1 MKKLL
6 NQLVLFSAIGGTL
19 FLASCGSDDP
29 EPVIDGPTISA
40 ELTSGQTVENG
51 IIEASS
57 GAVLSFDVD
66 ISAPGGFNTLR
77 VTNSTTGDVV
87 TEINRNDLGLD
98 AGIVVVPTITTALT
112 LPSVN
117 TNTFIDV
124 EFLVVDDNNTTA
136 TENITIEI
144 LAEPNV
150 DIYDAFLLA
159 APLGDGSSDTFFST
173 NNGVLYSDD
182 DVINSTDNLSANIDF
197 GYYYGETN
205 LASIA
210 GIEAYPTNVV
220 NVDAWNFQNATLFRT
235 STMSEAD
242 FDAIGE
248 FDSDE
253 LAAEYEVASAEAG
266 QKNQLSAGTILAFK
280 TDATKDG
287 GSKFGLLK
295 VVSVSGTDG
304 QGDGINIE
312 VKVAK

>member
-6 NQLVLFSAIGGTL
+6 NQLILFSAIGGTL

-40 ELTSGQTVENG
+40 ELTSGQTVNNG

-77 VTNSTTGDVV
+77 VTNTTTGDVV

-98 AGIVVVPTITTALT
+98 AGVTVVPTITTSLT
-112 LPSVN
+112 LPSVSS
-117 TNTFIDV
+117 NTFIDI
-124 EFLVVDDNNTTA
+124 EFLVVDDNNSPA
-136 TENITIEI
+136 SENITIEI

-182 DVINSTDNLSANIDF
+182 DVINSSNNLSANIDF
-197 GYYYGETN
+197 GYYYGATN

-210 GIEAYPTNVV
+210 SIEAYPTNVV
-220 NVDAWNFQNATLFRT
+220 NVDAWNVQNATMFRT
-235 STMSEAD
+235 STMTEAD

-248 FDSDE
+248 FDADD

>member
-6 NQLVLFSAIGGTL
+6 NQLILFSAIGGTL

-40 ELTSGQTVENG
+40 ELTSGQTVNNG

-98 AGIVVVPTITTALT
+98 AGVIVVPTITTSLT
-112 LPSVN
+112 LPSVSS
-117 TNTFIDV
+117 NTFIDI
-124 EFLVVDDNNTTA
+124 EFLVVDDNNATA
-136 TENITIEI
+136 SENITVEI
-144 LAEPNV
+144 LAQPNV

-182 DVINSTDNLSANIDF
+182 DVLNSSNNLSANIDF
-197 GYYYGETN
+197 GYYYGATN

-210 GIEAYPTNVV
+210 SIEAYPTNVV
-220 NVDAWNFQNATLFRT
+220 NVDAWNVQNATMFRT
-235 STMSEAD
+235 STMTEAD

-248 FDSDE
+248 FDADD

>member
-6 NQLVLFSAIGGTL
+6 NQLILFSAIGGTL

-40 ELTSGQTVENG
+40 ELTSGQTVNNG

-77 VTNSTTGDVV
+77 VTNTTTGDVV

-98 AGIVVVPTITTALT
+98 AGVTVVPTITTSLT
-112 LPSVN
+112 LPSVSS
-117 TNTFIDV
+117 NTFIDI
-124 EFLVVDDNNTTA
+124 EFLVVDDNNSPA
-136 TENITIEI
+136 SENITIEI

-182 DVINSTDNLSANIDF
+182 DVLNSSNNLSANIDF
-197 GYYYGETN
+197 GYYYGATN

-210 GIEAYPTNVV
+210 SIEAYPTNVV
-220 NVDAWNFQNATLFRT
+220 NVDAWNVQNATMFRT
-235 STMSEAD
+235 STMTEAD

-248 FDSDE
+248 FDADD